1 MQMHL
6 KSFIATDMLDLK
18 ETMFVF
24 ISWSDHIYFT
34 RSTYF
39 QFVSKHANT
48 VNIMIDNVNFEL

>member
-6 KSFIATDMLDLK
+6 KSFIVKDMPDHK

-34 RSTYF
+34 RSIYF
-39 QFVSKHANT
+39 QFVSEHANT